1 MRDARRPRRILGLL
15 LMIPAV
21 VLLGILSVGA
31 WRAVIGSAHA
41 TDNFVDSA
49 TRESRLAIANE
60 ILANNIHDAWVV
72 RSATADE
79 LDSMVA
85 GVLTED
91 WSVERL
97 ESILRAILRGG
108 AYELAHRTDIPPKV
122 TISEYLAVA
131 DAFLGEKET
140 ALTNGVLDRLAHLL
154 RPAEMEHGRGK
165 PSAAPR

>member
-1 MRDARRPRRILGLL
+1 MTTIRNLIRRLRGRAAAGGDAGFTLIET
-15 LMIPAV
+15 MVAV

-79 LDSMVA
+79 LA
-85 GVLTED
+85 
-91 WSVERL
+91 
-97 ESILRAILRGG
+97 
-108 AYELAHRTDIPPKV
+108 AYDEPP
-122 TISEYLAVA
+122 
-131 DAFLGEKET
+131 
-140 ALTNGVLDRLAHLL
+140 
-154 RPAEMEHGRGK
+154 P
-165 PSAAPR
+165 